1 MEEYEMRKKKLETKV
16 AEAELFFDVFEKPL
30 YDVMYVEKAKRL
42 YVDYLVKLDVD
53 FMELEMDYVNKIS
66 PMVL

>member
-16 AEAELFFDVFEKPL
+16 SEAELFFDVFEKPL

-53 FMELEMDYVNKIS
+53 FMELEINYVNIIN
-66 PMVL
+66 

>member
-1 MEEYEMRKKKLETKV
+1 MMVKHSMGNKGLETKV
-16 AEAELFFDVFEKPL
+16 SEAELFFDVFEKPL

-53 FMELEMDYVNKIS
+53 FMELEINYVNIIN
-66 PMVL
+66 